1 MRRAL
6 AALPAREERPAEY
19 GAFFLGDHPVGA
31 VPPELA
37 ERLLAEPDASA
48 RGNRIVLE
56 DPESD
61 AARDARWAALARD
74 LRRESGLIPPRAWR
88 DELLDVKDLA
98 FTPEHREGPALGR
111 CERALFRLLGMRT
124 AAVHLI
130 ARPVEGDG
138 FLLSK
143 RSLTKAVG
151 PGLWDTLSAG
161 MVAAGETPL
170 AAMLREAHEEAGL
183 RLKPESLRPL
193 GVGRAVRRVETGWMD
208 EVNFYFDV
216 RLPEGTVFRNLDGE
230 ADDFRCFSPEE
241 TLAALAEGRLMWEAG
256 TGILLALGAL
266 DGTR

>member
-6 AALPAREERPAEY
+6 AALPTREERPAEY
-19 GAFFLGDHPVGA
+19 GAFFLGNHPVGA
-31 VPPELA
+31 VPPEVA
-37 ERLLAEPDASA
+37 ERLLKEPDASA
-48 RGNRIVLE
+48 RDDRIVLE
-56 DPESD
+56 DPGSD

-74 LRRESGLIPPRAWR
+74 LRQESGLIPPLAWR
-88 DELLDVKDLA
+88 DELLDVKDLDFA
-98 FTPEHREGPALGR
+98 AERREGPSLGR

-130 ARPVEGDG
+130 ARPVEGEG

-151 PGLWDTLSAG
+151 PGLWDALSAG

-183 RLKPESLRPL
+183 MLNPESLRPL
-193 GVGRAVRRVETGWMD
+193 GVGRAVRRAETGWMD
-208 EVNFYFDV
+208 EVNFYSDV

-241 TLAALAEGRLMWEAG
+241 TFEALAEGRLMWEAG

-266 DGTR
+266 EGKR

>member
-37 ERLLAEPDASA
+37 ERLLKEPDVRAS
-48 RGNRIVLE
+48 GSRIILE
-56 DPESD
+56 DPDNNE
-61 AARDARWAALARD
+61 ARDVRWAALARD
-74 LRRESGLIPPRAWR
+74 LRREPDLIPLRAWR
-88 DELLDVKDLA
+88 DELLDVQDLTRA
-98 FTPEHREGPALGR
+98 PERREGPALGR

-130 ARPVEGDG
+130 ARPDEGKG

-143 RSLTKAVG
+143 RALTKAVG

-170 AAMLREAHEEAGL
+170 EAMLREAHEEAGL
-183 RLKPESLRPL
+183 RLTPESLRPL
-193 GVGRAVRRVETGWMD
+193 GVGRAVRQVETGWMD

-241 TLAALAEGRLMWEAG
+241 TLRAIAEGRLMWEAG

-266 DGTR
+266 GGRR